1 MQVGSAARLPLIWH
15 QAVLTTTAN
24 PKAGRRFGESLSLSQ
39 QVILTQVFRGGLE
52 LAMPTKVREAPRE
65 ALTFDDVLLK
75 PGLSDVMPSEVDIRS
90 RLTREISVNIPIV
103 ASAMDTVT
111 EAKMAIAMAQAGGVG
126 VIHRNLEP
134 DAQAMQVR
142 QVKKFESGMVVNPL
156 TIRPEATLAD
166 ALELMREYGIS
177 GVPVVEGGNGGPGK
191 LVGILTNRDVR
202 FATDAS
208 QKVAEL
214 MTKDRLITVREGVGQ
229 EEAKR
234 LLHQHRIEKL
244 LVVDASY
251 RCVGLITVKDIE
263 KAVANPNACKD
274 EQGRLRV
281 AAATTVG
288 DAGFMR
294 TEQLIDAGVDLVVVD
309 TAHGHSKRV
318 LEAVNRIK
326 RLSNA
331 VQVVAGN
338 IATGDGAKALID
350 AGADAIKVG
359 IGPGSICTTRIV
371 AGVGVPQLT
380 AIMDTVE
387 AARATDTPVI
397 ADGGI
402 KYSGDLAKALAAGA
416 DCAMVG
422 SLLAGTDETPGEV
435 FLYQG
440 RSYKTYRGMGSVSAM
455 ARGSADRYFQQD
467 IKDTLKLVPE
477 GVEGQVP
484 YKGTAATVLHQLAG
498 GLRAAMGYVG
508 AANLTELHEKAE
520 FVRISGAGLRESHV
534 HDVIVTR
541 ESPNYPTRV

>member
-1 MQVGSAARLPLIWH
+1 MALNNNSRNGS
-15 QAVLTTTAN
+15 QN
-24 PKAGRRFGESLSLSQ
+24 S
-39 QVILTQVFRGGLE
+39 
-52 LAMPTKVREAPRE
+52 PRE
-65 ALTFDDVLLK
+65 GLTFDDVLIR
-75 PGLSDVMPSEVDIRS
+75 PGLSDVTPSEVDVRS
-90 RLTREISVNIPIV
+90 RVTRSISLNIPIL

-111 EAKMAIAMAQAGGVG
+111 EAHMAIAMAQAGGIG
-126 VIHRNLEP
+126 IIHRNLDP
-134 DAQAMQVR
+134 AVQAAQVR
-142 QVKKFESGMVVNPL
+142 QVKKFESGMVVNPV
-156 TIRPEATLAD
+156 TIHPDAALDD
-166 ALELMREYGIS
+166 ALTLMQEHRIS
-177 GVPVVEGGNGGPGK
+177 GIPVVEGGGNGRAGK

-202 FATDAS
+202 FATNRQ
-208 QKVAEL
+208 QKVSEL
-214 MTKDRLITVREGVGQ
+214 MTKESLITVRENVGQ

-244 LVVDASY
+244 LVVDADY

-263 KAVANPNACKD
+263 KAVANPFACKD

-281 AAATTVG
+281 GAATSVG
-288 DAGFMR
+288 EAGFAR
-294 TEQLIDAGVDLVVVD
+294 SQALIEAGVDLVVVD
-309 TAHGHSKRV
+309 TAHGHSQRV
-318 LEAVNRIK
+318 LEAVSRIK

-338 IATGDGAKALID
+338 IATAEGAEALIK

-359 IGPGSICTTRIV
+359 IGPGSICTTRVI

-380 AIMDTVE
+380 AIADAVE
-387 AARATDTPVI
+387 AAKRTDTPVI

-440 RSYKTYRGMGSVSAM
+440 RSYKTYRGMGSVGAM
-455 ARGSADRYFQQD
+455 ARGSADRYFQQE

-484 YKGTAATVLHQLAG
+484 YKGPAGHVLHQLTG

-508 AANLTELHEKAE
+508 ARTLAEFHAKAE
-520 FVRISGAGLRESHV
+520 FMRISGAGLRESHV
-534 HDVIVTR
+534 HDVTITR
-541 ESPNYPTRV
+541 ESPNYPSRE